1 MNWYNR
7 SHHKAFHE
15 GRTTCTTCG
24 RVFTRINQL
33 RVHHQRDPCGLAQ
46 PAQADQAQAEL
57 AAQAAAAAQT
67 DLSAQAAAVAQAVA
81 EPGQAVD
88 VERSA
93 PLREEDRAGQ
103 THDVARGRLGA
114 E

>member
-1 MNWYNR
+1 MNWFNR

-33 RVHHQRDPCGLAQ
+33 RVHHQRDPCGLAL
-46 PAQADQAQAEL
+46 PGSQADLTQSGL
-57 AAQAAAAAQT
+57 AAQAVAE
-67 DLSAQAAAVAQAVA
+67 AQAAAVAQAGP
-81 EPGQAVD
+81 EPGRALSVEQGAREADEVQVVQALAD
-88 VERSA
+88 TA
-93 PLREEDRAGQ
+93 REGC
-103 THDVARGRLGA
+103 GA